1 MIIAIWFILQSVQK
15 GVYITLTNH
24 PFQGEFQIQFSVF
37 KVKLPILLDVV
48 QSRQI
53 NNQLCDL

>member
-1 MIIAIWFILQSVQK
+1 M
-15 GVYITLTNH
+15 TNH

-37 KVKLPILLDVV
+37 KIKLPILLDVV

-53 NNQLCDL
+53 NNPLCDL